1 MARICLIEDDPTI
14 REFVSGKL
22 RSLDHEV
29 EEFASAESVPERHW
43 DLYVVD
49 VMLSGEET
57 GLDFCKRIR
66 TQMPTVPVLILSAL
80 SEPPQRVEGLRAGAD
95 DYLGKPFE
103 MDELVLRVEGMLKRS
118 KWYDRMPSNHTLF
131 EWEDRGVDF
140 ARFEAKVKDQ
150 TIPLSQKEAMLMKL
164 LVEKEGEVVSR
175 DEILDKVWGYNAF
188 PSTRTV
194 DNFIVKLRK
203 VFEEDTIAPKYIHS
217 IRGMGYKFTS
227 RPQ

>member
-14 REFVSGKL
+14 REFVSNKL
-22 RSLDHEV
+22 RNLGYEV
-29 EEFASAESVPERHW
+29 EEFIASENVPSRHW
-43 DLYVVD
+43 DLYIVD
-49 VMLSGEET
+49 VMLSGEES
-57 GLDFCKRIR
+57 GIDFCKRIR
-66 TQMPTVPVLILSAL
+66 ASIPTVPILILSAL
-80 SEPPQRVEGLRAGAD
+80 SEPPQRVRGLKAGAD

-118 KWYDRMPSNHTLF
+118 KWYDRMPRNHSLF

-150 TIPLSQKEAMLMKL
+150 VVPLSQKEAMLMKL

-175 DEILDKVWGYNAF
+175 DEILDKVWGYDVF

-203 VFEEDTIAPKYIHS
+203 VFEENTNAPKYIHS

-227 RPQ
+227 RPA

>member
-14 REFVSGKL
+14 REFVSNKL
-22 RSLDHEV
+22 RNIGHEV
-29 EEFASAESVPERHW
+29 EEFAAAESVPERHW

-49 VMLSGEET
+49 IMLSGEET
-57 GLDFCKRIR
+57 GLDFCKRLRSKI
-66 TQMPTVPVLILSAL
+66 PTVPILILSAL

-118 KWYDRMPSNHTLF
+118 QWYDRMPSDHTSF
-131 EWEDRGVDF
+131 EWEGRGVDF
-140 ARFEAKVKDQ
+140 ARFEAKVKNEV
-150 TIPLSQKEAMLMKL
+150 IPLSQKEAMLMKL

-203 VFEEDTIAPKYIHS
+203 VFEEDTDTPRYIHS
-217 IRGMGYKFTS
+217 IRGLGYKFTS
-227 RPQ
+227 RPI